1 MAYNEWANLLYKVS
15 CIIEEVKDKDVKV
28 HTDNLTATVSKQ
40 NKTVNIRV
48 DQKCLN

>member
-1 MAYNEWANLLYKVS
+1 MAYNEWADLLFKVS
-15 CIIEEVKDKDVKV
+15 CIIEDATDKDVKV

-40 NKTVNIRV
+40 NKTYTIRV